1 MPLRAGRA
9 RATRIPSG
17 IAVTP
22 ELLNERVNDVLVVG
36 TVVSVCVSTII
47 SVRSVQRTR
56 FLIEWQQAV
65 SKTHSRPALTPSS
78 TRANAFVL
86 PKCLHPNEQTEHAE
100 ICPYYHFSPNAPSPQ
115 GCLHTPV
122 TPLQPQSGSQY
133 PRHDV

>member
-36 TVVSVCVSTII
+36 AVASVCVSTII

-78 TRANAFVL
+78 TRANPFVP
-86 PKCLHPNEQTEHAE
+86 PKRLQPTEQTEQALAIAFACYVCVASQE
-100 ICPYYHFSPNAPSPQ
+100 INNKLTWVKGAVFFYRFNS
-115 GCLHTPV
+115 
-122 TPLQPQSGSQY
+122 SQ
-133 PRHDV
+133 

>member
-78 TRANAFVL
+78 TRANPFVP
-86 PKCLHPNEQTEHAE
+86 PKRLQPTEQTEQAV
-100 ICPYYHFSPNAPSPQ
+100 ICPYYHPPPPPPRAPKAAS
-115 GCLHTPV
+115 T
-122 TPLQPQSGSQY
+122 LQ
-133 PRHDV
+133 